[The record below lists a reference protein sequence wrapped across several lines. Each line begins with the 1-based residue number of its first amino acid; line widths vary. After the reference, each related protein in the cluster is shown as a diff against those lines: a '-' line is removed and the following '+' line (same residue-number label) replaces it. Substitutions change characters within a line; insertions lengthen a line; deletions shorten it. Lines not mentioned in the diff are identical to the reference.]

1 MLRTRGRW
9 IGELGP
15 ALLFALTLGVPSVGL
30 IQKYMGYGGVGLYLV
45 GIAVSAAILRADTF
59 LRLWRSVSETAA
71 FWLLVAVL
79 ISVVIVVAIVH
90 PIVDA
95 TKGDG
100 NEALNIG
107 ARELFQG
114 RYPYYRHTQLGNPI
128 APLPGAIFLAM
139 PFVALS
145 DSAYQNLFWLVLFAI
160 FCRALFGSFRVS
172 VLILATILLLSPS
185 VIQGLILG
193 GDRTANTLYVLLL
206 SSLLVYLSTRDK
218 RNDLLA
224 AAAALLFGIALSSR
238 GNFLF
243 VIPFVFF
250 TIAHRRGLRAAI
262 GFSALTATTFLA
274 ATLPFYLYD
283 RDTFGPTHSVTKLID
298 AFPHAR
304 LLVLG
309 SAAAVSIVLS
319 LNQSVSVV
327 RQLAGCAVVQAMLFV
342 SAVVLFALKY
352 QNVQS
357 TFVFMKE
364 AYGVHFLFFG
374 ALAWWMRYGRLDANR
389 RSRRMKGT

>member
-15 ALLFALTLGVPSVGL
+15 ALLLALTLGVPSVGL
-30 IQKYMGYGGVGLYLV
+30 VQKYMGYGGVGLYLV
-45 GIAVSAAILRADTF
+45 GVAVSAAILRADTF
-59 LRLWRSVSETAA
+59 VRLGRSLSETAA

-79 ISVVIVVAIVH
+79 ICVVIVVAIVH

-107 ARELFQG
+107 ARELLQG

-160 FCRALFGSFRVS
+160 FCRALFGNFRVS
-172 VLILATILLLSPS
+172 LLILATILLLSPS

-243 VIPFVFF
+243 VIPFVSF
-250 TIAHRRGLRAAI
+250 TIAHRRSLRAAI
-262 GFSALTATTFLA
+262 GFSALTATAFLA
-274 ATLPFYLYD
+274 TTLPFYLYD

-304 LLVLG
+304 VLVLG
-309 SAAAVSIVLS
+309 STAAVSIVLA
-319 LNQSVSVV
+319 LNQSASVV
-327 RQLAGCAVVQAMLFV
+327 RQLASCAVVQAMLFV
-342 SAVVLFALKY
+342 SAVILFAFEY

-374 ALAWWMRYGRLDANR
+374 VLAWWIRYGRLDTDR
-389 RSRRMKGT
+389 L